1 MILLGD
7 SAVGKTKMVER
18 YLDDEFNPRQVIE
31 PPARPRAVVPVAV
44 ARARARAS
52 LLSRLA
58 ELTADWPRA
67 RSCRP
72 TR

>member
-31 PPARPRAVVPVAV
+31 PPRVRAPLIPSPSA
-44 ARARARAS
+44 ARARAGRLCAS
-52 LLSRLA
+52 A
-58 ELTADWPRA
+58 ELTDWPAA